1 MKYDKRGVSAD
12 KTDVH
17 EAIKKLDKGIFLNTF
32 CKIIPDYIAGS
43 NDHGIVMHA
52 DTAGTKTS
60 LAYLYWKE
68 TGDLSVWK
76 GIVQD
81 ALIMNVDDLACV
93 GITDNIIISSTI
105 GRNKNLISGD
115 VIKTI
120 IEGTQKYLDEIRE
133 FGINLYL
140 SGGETA
146 DVGDIVRTMD
156 VGFTAVARINR
167 SDVIEV
173 NIQPGDVIIG
183 LESYG
188 QSTYET
194 VYNSGIGSNGL
205 TFARHELLSYEYAEK
220 YPESFDPA
228 IPSEYVYTGKR
239 KLTDQSDI
247 EGFSI
252 GKLLLS
258 PTRTYLPVLRDLI
271 KDLKPQIHGLIHCT
285 GGGQTKVMHFI
296 KNIKVVKDNLFEIP
310 PIFKHI
316 KEQTDADWKEMYKVF
331 NMGHRME
338 VYIRPEFENQVI
350 EIASKYNIRAK
361 RIGFCE
367 QSDKTTV
374 IIKTE
379 SGVIEY

>member
-17 EAIKKLDKGIFLNTF
+17 QAIKKLDKGIYLNTF
-32 CKIIPDYIAGS
+32 CKIIPDYITGS
-43 NDHGIVMHA
+43 NEHGIVMHA

-68 TGDLSVWK
+68 TADLSVWE

-81 ALIMNVDDLACV
+81 ALIMNIDDLACV

-105 GRNKNLISGD
+105 GRNKNLITGD
-115 VIKTI
+115 VIKSI
-120 IEGTQKYLDEIRE
+120 IEGTQKYLDNLKDL
-133 FGINLYL
+133 GINIFL

-146 DVGDIVRTMD
+146 DVGDIVRTLD
-156 VGFTAVARINR
+156 VGFTAVARIKR

-188 QSTYET
+188 QSTYEK

-205 TFARHELLSYEYAEK
+205 TFARHELLSSEYAEK

-228 IPSEYVYTGKR
+228 IPSEYVYTGKK
-239 KLTDQSDI
+239 KLTDI
-247 EGFSI
+247 TNLEGWSI
-252 GKLLLS
+252 GKLMLS
-258 PTRTYLPVLRDLI
+258 PTRTYLPVIRELIAELR
-271 KDLKPQIHGLIHCT
+271 PQIHGLIHCT

-296 KNIKVVKDNLFEIP
+296 NNIKVIKDNLFEIP
-310 PIFKHI
+310 PIFRYI
-316 KEQTDADWKEMYKVF
+316 QEQSDAEWHEMYKVF

-338 VYIRPEFENQVI
+338 VYIKPEYEKQII

-361 RIGFCE
+361 RVGYC
-367 QSDKTTV
+367 QKSDKSSLV
-374 IIKTE
+374 IQTE
-379 SGVIEY
+379 SGIFVY

>member
-17 EAIKKLDKGIFLNTF
+17 QAIKKLDKGIFPNTF
-32 CKIIPDYIAGS
+32 CKIIPDCITDS
-43 NDHGIVMHA
+43 NEHGIVMHA

-68 TGDLSVWK
+68 TADLRVWE

-81 ALIMNVDDLACV
+81 ALIMNIDDLACI

-120 IEGTQKYLDEIRE
+120 IERTQKYLDELKDL
-133 FGINLYL
+133 GINIFL

-146 DVGDIVRTMD
+146 DVGDIVRTLD
-156 VGFTAVARINR
+156 VGFTAFARIKR

-173 NIQPGDVIIG
+173 NIQPGDIIIG

-188 QSTYET
+188 QSTYEN

-205 TFARHELLSYEYAEK
+205 TFARHELLSSEYADK

-228 IPSEYVYTGKR
+228 IPPEYVYTGKM

-247 EGFSI
+247 EGWSI

-258 PTRTYLPVLRDLI
+258 PTRTYLPVLRELI
-271 KDLKPQIHGLIHCT
+271 AKLRPQIHGIIHCT

-296 KNIKVVKDNLFEIP
+296 NNIKVTKDNLFEIP

-316 KEQTDADWKEMYKVF
+316 KEQSDAEWQEMYKVF

-338 VYIRPEFENQVI
+338 VYIKPEYERQII
-350 EIASKYNIRAK
+350 EIATKYNIRAK
-361 RIGFCE
+361 KVGFCE
-367 QSDKTTV
+367 RSEKSSLV
-374 IIKTE
+374 IQTE
-379 SGVIEY
+379 SGVFEY

>member
-12 KTDVH
+12 KSDVH
-17 EAIKKLDKGIFLNTF
+17 EAIKKLDKGIFSNTF
-32 CKIIPDYIAGS
+32 CKIIPDYITGS

-68 TGDLSVWK
+68 TGDLSIWE

-105 GRNKNLISGD
+105 GRNKNLITGD

-120 IEGTQKYLDEIRE
+120 IEGTQKYLDEIKKL
-133 FGINLYL
+133 GINIYL

-146 DVGDIVRTMD
+146 DVGDIVRTLD
-156 VGFTAVARINR
+156 VGFTAVARIKR

-188 QSTYET
+188 QSSYET

-205 TFARHELLSYEYAEK
+205 TFARHELLSSEYAVK

-228 IPSEYVYTGKR
+228 IPPEYVYTGKM
-239 KLTDQSDI
+239 KLTDQSDVKKY
-247 EGFSI
+247 SI

-258 PTRTYLPVLRDLI
+258 PTRTYLPVLRDI
-271 KDLKPQIHGLIHCT
+271 ISILKPHIHGLIHCT

-316 KEQTDADWKEMYKVF
+316 KEQTDAEWKEMYKVF

-338 VYIRPEFENQVI
+338 VYVKPEFENPII

-374 IIKTE
+374 VIKTE